1 MVREIGHPT
10 GLSFPWGKRNLQ
22 SIFILCII
30 ILLSLLVSTHVGML
44 DKIPAGLFLDES
56 SIGYNAISI
65 MNTGRDEH
73 GIRYPIYFESVGD
86 YKNPIYIYS
95 VAAVFKLFGISEF
108 TLRFT
113 SVIFYFAAL
122 TITVLLIRR
131 MFDHNKVVL
140 TYMLVSFG
148 FLPLLFTISRLSFE
162 VITQLTWVSATNFC
176 IWLTF
181 HEADNDR
188 FAFLKSLGCGF
199 VIGTSIYTYS
209 TARFLSFLALF
220 SLWMIYLRRDNIKK
234 LTTITSAFLLSL
246 IPFFYFTFRQ
256 TDNISSRFLEL
267 SYMDDPIGVIEK
279 LAIFIS
285 NLGIY
290 WSPDFLIFHGDP
302 NLRHST
308 GHGGIIYA
316 ITLLLFIVGI
326 INIIITKK
334 LNRFNIFLFVNLLF
348 SPVAAALT
356 SEGTPH
362 ALRSMLL
369 GYYILLFSCFGL
381 ESICMIKRPLVRNIA
396 IAFVL
401 IFLLAESATYQ
412 LDYFLAYPARSVEAM
427 GSLDFKSSLET
438 AIDQNPR
445 EIIFVNEPRVTYA
458 NLQFY
463 EYLVDRPNKPPITY
477 SDTPKPK
484 PGVCILY
491 NRRNEGLLEQSEY
504 PFTEFEGQQGT
515 VFNGVMKVRCYFEPN

>member
-1 MVREIGHPT
+1 MAREIGDPT
-10 GLSFPWGKRNLQ
+10 SLSFPRGKQNLQ
-22 SIFILCII
+22 SIFILCTI
-30 ILLSLLVSTHVGML
+30 ILLTLLVTIHVLKL

-56 SIGYNAISI
+56 SIGYNAITI

-73 GIRYPIYFESVGD
+73 GVRYPIYFESVGD
-86 YKNPIYIYS
+86 YKNPIFIYS
-95 VAAVFKLFGISEF
+95 VAVVFKLFGVSEF

-122 TITVLLIRR
+122 IITIVLVRR
-131 MFDHNKVVL
+131 MFEQSKAVL
-140 TYMLVSFG
+140 TYMLISFG

-162 VITQLTWVSATNFC
+162 VITQLTWVAATNLC

-209 TARFLSFLALF
+209 TARLLSFLALF
-220 SLWMIYLRRDNIKK
+220 FLWMIYLRRENIKK
-234 LTTITSAFLLSL
+234 LTTITSAFLISL

-256 TDNISSRFLEL
+256 TSDISSRFLEL

-279 LAIFIS
+279 LALFIR

-308 GHGGIIYA
+308 GHGGIIYVT
-316 ITLLLFIVGI
+316 TLLLFIVGLA
-326 INIIITKK
+326 NIIITKK
-334 LNRFNIFLFVNLLF
+334 LNRFNIFLFINLLL

-362 ALRSMLL
+362 ALRSMLM

-381 ESICMIKRPLVRNIA
+381 ESIDKLKGQHTRKFA
-396 IAFVL
+396 FAFVL
-401 IFLLAESATYQ
+401 VCLLAESASYQ
-412 LDYFLAYPARSVEAM
+412 LDYFLAYPARSVETM
-427 GSLDFKSSLET
+427 GSLDFKTSLET
-438 AIDQNPR
+438 AIAQNPE

-463 EYLVDRPNKPPITY
+463 GYLVENPTEIPMICN
-477 SDTPKPK
+477 DTPKPK

-491 NRRNEGLLEQSEY
+491 NRRNESLLEQSAY
-504 PFTEFEGQQGT
+504 PFIEFKSQQGKALD
-515 VFNGVMKVRCYFEPN
+515 GVMKVRCYLGPD